1 MSAADLARYY
11 DESLPAVLYLKPST
25 GATAGTPGTFTPANT
40 KAPASVEA
48 LIAGS
53 PNAVVAS
60 PLTAWTTGQYVQTRT
75 AGVGGRANW
84 SGTAWVAGAHALMA
98 ETQSDDDEQSSP
110 AEDPGA
116 FTITQI
122 EEWVADNP
130 ELAGDVLDAER
141 AGKDRTTLVAWLE
154 AFVADDDEVDES

>member
-1 MSAADLARYY
+1 MTAEELARYY
-11 DESLPAVLYLKPST
+11 DESLPAVLYLAPST

-75 AGVGGRANW
+75 TGVAGRANW
-84 SGTAWVAGAHALMA
+84 SGTAWVSGAHALRSA
-98 ETQSDDDEQSSP
+98 EPDEVGLP
-110 AEDPGA
+110 EDPGG
-116 FTITQI
+116 FTVAQVQ
-122 EEWVADNP
+122 EWVADNA
-130 ELAGDVLDAER
+130 ELAGDVLEAEE
-141 AGKDRTTLVAWLE
+141 AGKNRSTLVAWLE
-154 AFVADDDEVDES
+154 EFIADDDDEDAET